1 MALSYD
7 QLSSITKKKYIPKLI
22 DNIFDS
28 DPLLQRLKKK
38 GRYKKIDGGTSIMME
53 LMYAQTAAAGWY
65 DGSETLSTAD
75 NEQITAAEYQ
85 WKQAYANITIVR
97 KQELQN
103 KGDAQVLD
111 LVKSKTMAAEKTLTD
126 YLQDGLYS
134 DGSNS
139 KSIIGTQ
146 VFMSTSNTVGG
157 ISQAL
162 YSWWQ
167 ANVDAT
173 TTTLSMA
180 AMDTVFSDATINGK
194 SPTVGL
200 ATRANWNRYHALL
213 TPQQR
218 FTDGET
224 AKGGFQNLMYRGVP
238 MIMGPKVPTG
248 DIIFLNEENLCLA
261 VHPEEDFRFE
271 PFAKPVDQNVK
282 TAKIYWMGAFG
293 TDQCRAHAGLTALT
307 A

>member
-7 QLSSITKKKYIPKLI
+7 QLSAISRKKYVPKMI

-38 GRYKKIDGGTSIMME
+38 GRYKRIDGGTSVMMP
-53 LMYAQTAAAGWY
+53 LLYAQTASAGWY
-65 DGSETLSTAD
+65 DGSESLSVSD
-75 NEQITAAEYQ
+75 NEQWSSAEFQ
-85 WKQAYANITIVR
+85 WKQCYANITIVR

-103 KGDAQVLD
+103 MGEAAVLD
-111 LVKSKTMAAEKTLTD
+111 LVKQKTMAAEKTLTD
-126 YLQDGLYS
+126 YLQEGLYS
-134 DGSNS
+134 DGTNS

-146 VFMSTSNTVGG
+146 VFLSTSNTVGG
-157 ISQAL
+157 ISQSD

-167 ANVDAT
+167 ANVDTT
-173 TTTLSMA
+173 TTTLNIA
-180 AMDTVFSDATINGK
+180 AMDTVYSDATINGK

-213 TPQQR
+213 QPQQR

-224 AKGGFQNLMYRGVP
+224 AKGGFQNLMYRGIP
-238 MIMGPKVPTG
+238 LIMGPKVPTG
-248 DIIFLNEENLCLA
+248 DLIFLNEENIALH
-261 VHPEEDFRFE
+261 VHKEEDFRFE

-293 TDQCRAHAGLTALT
+293 TDQCRAHAALTALT

>member
-1 MALSYD
+1 MALTYD
-7 QLSSITKKKYIPKLI
+7 QLSSITKKKYVPKMI

-28 DPLLQRLKKK
+28 DPVLQRLKKK
-38 GRYKKIDGGTSIMME
+38 GRYKKEDGGESIMME
-53 LMYAQTAAAGWY
+53 LMYAQTTSAGWY
-65 DGSETLSTAD
+65 DGSETLNTTD
-75 NEQITAAEYQ
+75 NQQFTAAEYQ

-97 KQELQN
+97 KDELKN
-103 KGDAQVLD
+103 KGDSQVLD
-111 LVKSKTMAAEKTLTD
+111 LVKQKTMGAEKTLTD
-126 YLQDGLYS
+126 YLQEGIYS

-146 VFMSTSNTVGG
+146 VFLSTSNTVGG
-157 ISQAL
+157 ISQST

-167 ANVDAT
+167 SNVDSS
-173 TTTLSMA
+173 TTTLTMA

-224 AKGGFQNLMYRGVP
+224 AKGGFQNLMYRGIP
-238 MIMGPKVPTG
+238 FIMGPKVPTG
-248 DIIFLNEENLCLA
+248 DVIFLNEENICLFA
-261 VHPEEDFRFE
+261 HKDEDFRFE
-271 PFAKPVDQNVK
+271 PFQTPTDQNVK

-293 TDQCRAHAGLTALT
+293 TDQCRAHGALT
-307 A
+307 AITA